1 MQVFH
6 VSPPSQVELPS
17 SGSAAT
23 ATDAG
28 DGFSQVL
35 ARQQSE
41 QSAGVASGQPSGS
54 SPASSSSPSS
64 STPSPSADTS
74 EADVSTQADSQAG
87 SKDAKGHAADA
98 SGQAG
103 SSPLADMVRELTA
116 RSRAVAAG
124 SLERSAAQA
133 GRNADAATSR
143 LLDKAARPTR
153 DGTSTNDL
161 ALALDPASAHPDD
174 TSVKRP
180 AAQADEA
187 TDALLPHE
195 QAMALMTPAVD
206 ARTPMAALRTRATD
220 ASLPGMSAAAG
231 RNLLSGQGLPEA
243 SSPLAQAGSLRDA
256 RPSLGADTLA
266 AHDLGLAARR
276 DALIPT
282 REAGQLVPDGKPL
295 SGQSFDSLFANAL
308 SGAQAGDAMP
318 ALSSVSTMA
327 PAVTAMAPGVTSAGP
342 ILTGSI
348 AAPLGSPQWA
358 PAFSE
363 QMVQLGTQQG
373 GALHHA
379 ELRLDPPDL
388 GPLRVSL
395 SMQGDQAT
403 ATFISPHASVR
414 SAVEAALP
422 QLMQALADAGI
433 SLGDTSVGEQ
443 DAREFAADNTRRGSG
458 GDTNDADDGHTPAQ
472 AVVPARPRG
481 LVDTFA

>member
-6 VSPPSQVELPS
+6 VSPPSSVELPS

-41 QSAGVASGQPSGS
+41 QSAGAASGQPSGS
-54 SPASSSSPSS
+54 SPASSPSSPSS
-64 STPSPSADTS
+64 SADAGEAAASP
-74 EADVSTQADSQAG
+74 QADSQSG
-87 SKDAKGHAADA
+87 SHDAKGHADA
-98 SGQAG
+98 SGPAG

-133 GRNADAATSR
+133 GRNADAATPR
-143 LLDKAARPTR
+143 LLDRTARPAR
-153 DGTSTNDL
+153 DGDAAKDL
-161 ALALDPASAHPDD
+161 AIALDPAAARPDD
-174 TSVKRP
+174 MSARKP
-180 AAQADEA
+180 AAQAGEA

-195 QAMALMTPAVD
+195 QAMALMTPDVD
-206 ARTPMAALRTRATD
+206 VRTPMAALRTRAAD
-220 ASLPGMSAAAG
+220 AALPGMSAAAG
-231 RNLLSGQGLPEA
+231 RSLLSGQGLPEA
-243 SSPLAQAGSLRDA
+243 SSPLAQAGSLRDV
-256 RPSLGADTLA
+256 RPTLAADTLA
-266 AHDLGLAARR
+266 ARDLGLQARR
-276 DALIPT
+276 DGLIPAK
-282 REAGQLVPDGKPL
+282 EAGTLAPDGKPL
-295 SGQSFDSLFANAL
+295 SGQSFESLFANAL
-308 SGAQAGDAMP
+308 PGAQAGDAMP
-318 ALSSVSTMA
+318 TLSPVSTMA

-363 QMVQLGTQQG
+363 QMVQIGTQQG
-373 GALHHA
+373 GTLHHA

-388 GPLRVSL
+388 GPLRVSI

-443 DAREFAADNTRRGSG
+443 DAREFAAENTRRGSG
-458 GDTNDADDGHTPAQ
+458 ADTNDADDGHAPAQ

>member
-41 QSAGVASGQPSGS
+41 QSAGAASGQPSGT
-54 SPASSSSPSS
+54 SPASS
-64 STPSPSADTS
+64 PSADAS

-87 SKDAKGHAADA
+87 SKDAKGHADA
-98 SGQAG
+98 SGPAG
-103 SSPLADMVRELTA
+103 SSPLADMVRELTV

-133 GRNADAATSR
+133 GRNADAATPR
-143 LLDKAARPTR
+143 LLDRTARPAQ
-153 DGTSTNDL
+153 DGDAAKDL
-161 ALALDPASAHPDD
+161 AIALDPAAAGPDG
-174 TSVKRP
+174 TPARKP

-220 ASLPGMSAAAG
+220 AALPGMSAAAG
-231 RNLLSGQGLPEA
+231 RNLSTGQGLPEA

-256 RPSLGADTLA
+256 RPGLAGDALA
-266 AHDLGLAARR
+266 ARDLGLAARR
-276 DALIPT
+276 DGLIPA
-282 REAGQLVPDGKPL
+282 READTLVPDGKPL
-295 SGQSFDSLFANAL
+295 SGQSFESLFANAL

-318 ALSSVSTMA
+318 ALSPVSTMA

-358 PAFSE
+358 PSFSE
-363 QMVQLGTQQG
+363 QMVQIGTQQG
-373 GALHHA
+373 GTLHHA

-388 GPLRVSL
+388 GPLRVSI

-443 DAREFAADNTRRGSG
+443 DAREFAAENTRRGSG
-458 GDTNDADDGHTPAQ
+458 TDTNDVDDGHAPAQ
-472 AVVPARPRG
+472 TVVPTRPRG